1 MMRVFKTLLCLFI
14 IVSCNKEVKN
24 FKPQSSGR
32 INSISVIIDKSSWDG
47 KIGDAVRDKYASEF
61 IGLPQ
66 IEEAFTLNYI
76 PYEAFTGFGRTARN
90 IIYINKKKQD
100 KPRMIRNRYARPQLF
115 LEISGLDNESIIQ
128 GISSSFEFSSAQFQ
142 NGEIIENKNRIL
154 NSLLKD
160 TGLDSLDISVKIP
173 SAYSVFKKKQQV
185 VWLQKPLKNG
195 TSNLIIKTLN
205 NPVSDFKNI
214 NLNNVISLRDSIGKE
229 FIPGRLENSYMI
241 TEKEYLPYISYQS
254 VNGFKA
260 IETRGTWEVKGDYMG
275 GPFINYIVKD
285 TLNKRLLYIEG
296 FVFSP
301 SQRKRD
307 KMIELEAV
315 IKSIVIGNR

>member
-1 MMRVFKTLLCLFI
+1 MRI
-14 IVSCNKEVKN
+14 IKAFLTVLILVSCDKEVKN

-47 KIGDAVRDKYASEF
+47 KIGDAIREKYASEF
-61 IGLPQ
+61 VGLPQ
-66 IEEAFTLNYI
+66 VEEAFTLNYI

-90 IIYINKKKQD
+90 VIYINKKKQD
-100 KPRMIRNRYARPQLF
+100 KPRMIRDRYARPQLF
-115 LEISGLDNESIIQ
+115 LEVSGLDNESIIQ
-128 GISSSFEFSSAQFQ
+128 GILSSFEFSSTQFQ
-142 NGEIIENKNRIL
+142 NGEITENKNRIL

-160 TGLDSLDISVKIP
+160 TGLDSLNISLKIP
-173 SAYSVFKKKQQV
+173 SAYSVFKNELET

-195 TSNLIIKTLN
+195 TSNLIIKDLN
-205 NPVSDFKNI
+205 SSVSDFEKI
-214 NLNNVISLRDSIGKE
+214 NLNDVVSLRDSIGKE
-229 FIPGRLENSYMI
+229 FIPGRVENSYMI

-254 VNGFKA
+254 VNGFEA

-275 GPFINYIVKD
+275 GPFINYIIKD
-285 TLNKRLLYIEG
+285 TLNKSLLYVEG

-315 IKSIVIGNR
+315 IKSMVIGKR

>member
-1 MMRVFKTLLCLFI
+1 MRIFKTFLTVLIL
-14 IVSCNKEVKN
+14 VSCDKEVKN

-32 INSISVIIDKSSWDG
+32 INSISVIIDKPSWDG
-47 KIGDAVRDKYASEF
+47 KIGDAIREKYASEF

-66 IEEAFTLNYI
+66 VEEAFTLNYI

-90 IIYINKKKQD
+90 IIYINKKKKD
-100 KPRMIRNRYARPQLF
+100 KPRMIRDRYARPQLF
-115 LEISGLDNESIIQ
+115 LEVSGLDNESIIQ

-142 NGEIIENKNRIL
+142 NGEITENKNRIL

-160 TGLDSLDISVKIP
+160 TGLDSLNISLKIP
-173 SAYSVFKKKQQV
+173 SAYSVFKNEPET

-195 TSNLIIKTLN
+195 TSNLIIKDLKSS
-205 NPVSDFKNI
+205 VFDFEKI
-214 NLNNVISLRDSIGKE
+214 NLNDVVSLRDSIGKE
-229 FIPGRLENSYMI
+229 FIPGRVENSYMI
-241 TEKEYLPYISYQS
+241 TEKEYLPYISYQT
-254 VNGFKA
+254 VNGFEA

-275 GPFINYIVKD
+275 GPFINYIIKD
-285 TLNKRLLYIEG
+285 TLNNSLLYVEG

-315 IKSIVIGNR
+315 IKSMVIGKR

>member
-1 MMRVFKTLLCLFI
+1 MRIFKAFLTVLIL
-14 IVSCNKEVKN
+14 VSCDKDVKN

-32 INSISVIIDKSSWDG
+32 INSISVIIDKPSWDG
-47 KIGDAVRDKYASEF
+47 KIGDAIRDKYASEF

-66 IEEAFTLNYI
+66 VEEAFTLNYI

-90 IIYINKKKQD
+90 IIYINKKKKD
-100 KPRMIRNRYARPQLF
+100 KPRMIRDRYARPQLF

-128 GISSSFEFSSAQFQ
+128 GISSSFEFSSTQFQ
-142 NGEIIENKNRIL
+142 NGEITENKNRIL

-160 TGLDSLDISVKIP
+160 TGLDSLNISLKIP
-173 SAYSVFKKKQQV
+173 SAYSLFKNEPET

-195 TSNLIIKTLN
+195 TSNLIIKDLN
-205 NPVSDFKNI
+205 SSVSDFEKI
-214 NLNNVISLRDSIGKE
+214 NLNDVVSLRDSIGKE
-229 FIPGRLENSYMI
+229 FIPGRVENSYMI
-241 TEKEYLPYISYQS
+241 TEKEYLPYISYQT
-254 VNGFKA
+254 VNGFEA

-275 GPFINYIVKD
+275 GPFINYIIKD
-285 TLNKRLLYIEG
+285 TLNNSLLYVEG

-315 IKSIVIGNR
+315 IKSMVIGKR

>member
-1 MMRVFKTLLCLFI
+1 MRIFKAFLTVLIL
-14 IVSCNKEVKN
+14 VSCDKEVKN

-32 INSISVIIDKSSWDG
+32 INSISVIIDKPSWDG
-47 KIGDAVRDKYASEF
+47 KIGDAIREKYASEF

-66 IEEAFTLNYI
+66 VEEAFTLNYI

-90 IIYINKKKQD
+90 VIYINKKKQD
-100 KPRMIRNRYARPQLF
+100 KPRMIRDRYARPQLF
-115 LEISGLDNESIIQ
+115 LEVSGLDNESIIQ
-128 GISSSFEFSSAQFQ
+128 GISSSFEFSSSQFQ
-142 NGEIIENKNRIL
+142 NGEITENKNRIL

-160 TGLDSLDISVKIP
+160 TGLDSLNISLNIP
-173 SAYSVFKKKQQV
+173 SAYSVFKNESET

-195 TSNLIIKTLN
+195 TSNLIIKDLN
-205 NPVSDFKNI
+205 SSVYDFEKI
-214 NLNNVISLRDSIGKE
+214 NLNDVVSLRDSIGKE
-229 FIPGRLENSYMI
+229 FIPGRVENSYMI
-241 TEKEYLPYISYQS
+241 TEKEYLPYISYQT
-254 VNGFKA
+254 VNGFDA

-275 GPFINYIVKD
+275 GPFINYIIKD
-285 TLNKRLLYIEG
+285 TLNKSLLYVEG

-315 IKSIVIGNR
+315 IKSMVIGKR

>member
-1 MMRVFKTLLCLFI
+1 MRIFKAFLTVLIL
-14 IVSCNKEVKN
+14 VSCDKEVKN

-32 INSISVIIDKSSWDG
+32 INSISVIIDKPSWDG
-47 KIGDAVRDKYASEF
+47 KIGDAIREKYASEF

-66 IEEAFTLNYI
+66 VEEAFTLNYI

-90 IIYINKKKQD
+90 VIYINKKKQD
-100 KPRMIRNRYARPQLF
+100 KPRMIRDRYARPQLF
-115 LEISGLDNESIIQ
+115 LEVSGLDNESIIQ

-142 NGEIIENKNRIL
+142 NGEITENKNRIL

-160 TGLDSLDISVKIP
+160 TGLDSLNISLKIP
-173 SAYSVFKKKQQV
+173 SAYSVFKNESET

-195 TSNLIIKTLN
+195 TSNLIIKDLN
-205 NPVSDFKNI
+205 SSVYDFEKI
-214 NLNNVISLRDSIGKE
+214 NLNDVVSLRDSIGKE
-229 FIPGRLENSYMI
+229 FIPGRVENSYMI
-241 TEKEYLPYISYQS
+241 TEKEYLPYISYQT
-254 VNGFKA
+254 VNGFDA

-275 GPFINYIVKD
+275 GPFINYIIKD
-285 TLNKRLLYIEG
+285 TLNNSLLYVEG

-315 IKSIVIGNR
+315 IKSMVLGKR

>member
-1 MMRVFKTLLCLFI
+1 MRIFKAFLTVLIL
-14 IVSCNKEVKN
+14 VSCDKEVKN

-32 INSISVIIDKSSWDG
+32 INSISVVIDKPSWDG
-47 KIGDAVRDKYASEF
+47 KIGDAIREKYASEF

-66 IEEAFTLNYI
+66 VEEAFTLNYI

-90 IIYINKKKQD
+90 VIYINKKKQD
-100 KPRMIRNRYARPQLF
+100 KPRMIRDRYARPQLF
-115 LEISGLDNESIIQ
+115 LEVSGLDNESIIK
-128 GISSSFEFSSAQFQ
+128 GILSSFEFSSAQFQ
-142 NGEIIENKNRIL
+142 NGEIEENKTRIL

-160 TGLDSLDISVKIP
+160 TGLDSLNISVQIP
-173 SAYSVFKKKQQV
+173 SAYSIFKNEPQT

-195 TSNLIIKTLN
+195 TSNLIIKELN
-205 NPVSDFKNI
+205 DPASDFEKI
-214 NLNNVISLRDSIGKE
+214 NLNDVISLRDSVGKE
-229 FIPGRLENSYMI
+229 FIPGRVENSYMI
-241 TEKEYLPYISYQS
+241 TEKEYLPYISYQL

-260 IETRGTWEVKGDYMG
+260 IETRGTWEVKGDFMG

-285 TLNKRLLYIEG
+285 TLNKKLLYVEG

-307 KMIELEAV
+307 KMIELETV
-315 IKSIVIGNR
+315 IKSMVIGKR

>member
-1 MMRVFKTLLCLFI
+1 MRIFKAFLTLLIL
-14 IVSCNKEVKN
+14 VSCDKEVKN

-47 KIGDAVRDKYASEF
+47 KIGDAIRDKYASEF

-66 IEEAFTLNYI
+66 VEEAFTLNYI

-100 KPRMIRNRYARPQLF
+100 KPRMIRDRYARPQLF
-115 LEISGLDNESIIQ
+115 LEVSGLDNESIIQ

-142 NGEIIENKNRIL
+142 NGEITENKNRIL

-160 TGLDSLDISVKIP
+160 TGLDSLNISLKIP
-173 SAYSVFKKKQQV
+173 SAYSVFKNEPET

-195 TSNLIIKTLN
+195 TSNLIIKDLKSS
-205 NPVSDFKNI
+205 VSDFEKI
-214 NLNNVISLRDSIGKE
+214 NLNDVISLRDSIGKE
-229 FIPGRLENSYMI
+229 FIPGRVENSYMI
-241 TEKEYLPYISYQS
+241 TEKEYLPYISYQT
-254 VNGFKA
+254 VNGFDA

-275 GPFINYIVKD
+275 GPFINYIIKD
-285 TLNKRLLYIEG
+285 TLNNSLLYVEG

-315 IKSIVIGNR
+315 IKSMVIGKR

>member
-1 MMRVFKTLLCLFI
+1 MRIFKAFLTVLIL
-14 IVSCNKEVKN
+14 VSCDKEVKN

-32 INSISVIIDKSSWDG
+32 INSISVIIDKPSWDG
-47 KIGDAVRDKYASEF
+47 KIGDAIRDKYASEF

-66 IEEAFTLNYI
+66 VEEAFTLNYI

-90 IIYINKKKQD
+90 IIYINKKKKD
-100 KPRMIRNRYARPQLF
+100 KPRMIRDRYARPQLF
-115 LEISGLDNESIIQ
+115 LEVSGLDNESIIQ

-142 NGEIIENKNRIL
+142 NGEITENKNRIL

-160 TGLDSLDISVKIP
+160 TGLDSLNISLKIP
-173 SAYSVFKKKQQV
+173 SAYSVFKNEPET

-195 TSNLIIKTLN
+195 TSNLIIKDLN
-205 NPVSDFKNI
+205 GSVSDFKKI
-214 NLNNVISLRDSIGKE
+214 NLNDVVLLRDSIGKE
-229 FIPGRLENSYMI
+229 FIPGRVENSYMI
-241 TEKEYLPYISYQS
+241 TEKEYLPYISYQT
-254 VNGFKA
+254 VNGFEA

-275 GPFINYIVKD
+275 GPFINYIIKD
-285 TLNKRLLYIEG
+285 TLNNSLLYVEG

-315 IKSIVIGNR
+315 IKSMVIGKR

>member
-1 MMRVFKTLLCLFI
+1 MRIIKAFLTLLI
-14 IVSCNKEVKN
+14 IVSCDKEVKN

-32 INSISVIIDKSSWDG
+32 INSISVIIDKPSWDG
-47 KIGDAVRDKYASEF
+47 KIGDAIREKYASEF

-66 IEEAFTLNYI
+66 VEEAFTLNYI

-90 IIYINKKKQD
+90 VIYINKKKQD
-100 KPRMIRNRYARPQLF
+100 KPRMIRDRYARPQLF
-115 LEISGLDNESIIQ
+115 LEVSGLDNESIIQ
-128 GISSSFEFSSAQFQ
+128 GILSSFEFSSAQFQ
-142 NGEIIENKNRIL
+142 NGEITENKNRIL

-160 TGLDSLDISVKIP
+160 TGLDSLKISIKIP
-173 SAYSVFKKKQQV
+173 SAYSVFKNESQT

-195 TSNLIIKTLN
+195 TSNLIIKDLN
-205 NPVSDFKNI
+205 SSVSDFEKI
-214 NLNNVISLRDSIGKE
+214 NVNDVVSLRDSIGKE
-229 FIPGRLENSYMI
+229 FIPGRVENSYMI

-254 VNGFKA
+254 VNGFEA
-260 IETRGTWEVKGDYMG
+260 IETRGTWEVKGDFMG
-275 GPFINYIVKD
+275 GPFINYIIKD
-285 TLNKRLLYIEG
+285 TLNKSLLYVEG

-315 IKSIVIGNR
+315 IKSMVIGKR

>member
-1 MMRVFKTLLCLFI
+1 MRIFKAFLAVLML
-14 IVSCNKEVKN
+14 VSCDKEVKN

-32 INSISVIIDKSSWDG
+32 INSISVIIDKPSWDG
-47 KIGDAVRDKYASEF
+47 KIGDAIRDKYASEF

-66 IEEAFTLNYI
+66 VEEAFTLNYI

-100 KPRMIRNRYARPQLF
+100 KPRMIRDMYARPQLF
-115 LEISGLDNESIIQ
+115 LEVSGLDNESIIQ

-142 NGEIIENKNRIL
+142 NGEITENKNRIL

-160 TGLDSLDISVKIP
+160 TGLDSLNISLKIP
-173 SAYSVFKKKQQV
+173 SAYSVFKNESET

-195 TSNLIIKTLN
+195 TSNLIIKDLKSSL
-205 NPVSDFKNI
+205 SDFEKI
-214 NLNNVISLRDSIGKE
+214 NLNDVVSLRDSIGKE
-229 FIPGRLENSYMI
+229 FIPGRVENSYMI
-241 TEKEYLPYISYQS
+241 TEKEYLPYISYQT
-254 VNGFKA
+254 VNGFEA

-275 GPFINYIVKD
+275 GPFINYIIKD
-285 TLNKRLLYIEG
+285 TLNNSLLYVEG

-315 IKSIVIGNR
+315 IKSMVIGKR

>member
-1 MMRVFKTLLCLFI
+1 MRIFKAFLTVLIL
-14 IVSCNKEVKN
+14 VSCDKDVKN

-32 INSISVIIDKSSWDG
+32 INSISVIIDKPSWDG
-47 KIGDAVRDKYASEF
+47 KIGDAIREKYASEF

-66 IEEAFTLNYI
+66 VEEAFTLNYI

-90 IIYINKKKQD
+90 IIYINKKKKD
-100 KPRMIRNRYARPQLF
+100 KPRMIRDRYARPQLF

-128 GISSSFEFSSAQFQ
+128 GISSSFEFSSTQFQ
-142 NGEIIENKNRIL
+142 NGEITENKNRIL

-160 TGLDSLDISVKIP
+160 TGLDSLNISLKIP
-173 SAYSVFKKKQQV
+173 SAYSVFKNEPET

-195 TSNLIIKTLN
+195 TSNLIIKDLKSS
-205 NPVSDFKNI
+205 VSDFEKI
-214 NLNNVISLRDSIGKE
+214 NLNDVVSLRDSIGKE
-229 FIPGRLENSYMI
+229 FIPGRVENSYMI
-241 TEKEYLPYISYQS
+241 TEKEYLPYISYQT
-254 VNGFKA
+254 VNGFEA

-275 GPFINYIVKD
+275 GPFINYIIKD
-285 TLNKRLLYIEG
+285 TLNNSLLYVEG

-315 IKSIVIGNR
+315 IKSMVIGKR

>member
-1 MMRVFKTLLCLFI
+1 MRI
-14 IVSCNKEVKN
+14 IKAFLTVLILVSCDKEVKN

-47 KIGDAVRDKYASEF
+47 KIGDAIREKYASEF
-61 IGLPQ
+61 VGLPQ
-66 IEEAFTLNYI
+66 VEEAFTLNYI

-90 IIYINKKKQD
+90 IIYINKDKQD
-100 KPRMIRNRYARPQLF
+100 KPRMIRDRYARPQLF
-115 LEISGLDNESIIQ
+115 LEVSGLDNESIIK
-128 GISSSFEFSSAQFQ
+128 GILSSFEFSSTQFQ
-142 NGEIIENKNRIL
+142 NGEITENKNRIL

-160 TGLDSLDISVKIP
+160 TGLDSLNISLKIP
-173 SAYSVFKKKQQV
+173 SAYSVFKNELET

-195 TSNLIIKTLN
+195 TSNLIVKDLN
-205 NPVSDFKNI
+205 SSVSDFEKI
-214 NLNNVISLRDSIGKE
+214 NLNDVVSLRDSIGKE
-229 FIPGRLENSYMI
+229 FIPGRVENSYMI

-254 VNGFKA
+254 VNGFEA

-275 GPFINYIVKD
+275 GPFINYIIKD
-285 TLNKRLLYIEG
+285 TLNKSLLYVEG

-315 IKSIVIGNR
+315 IKSMVIGKR

>member
-1 MMRVFKTLLCLFI
+1 MRTFKAFLAVLIL
-14 IVSCNKEVKN
+14 VSCDKDVKN

-32 INSISVIIDKSSWDG
+32 INSISVIIDKPSWDG
-47 KIGDAVRDKYASEF
+47 KIGDAIRDKYASEF

-66 IEEAFTLNYI
+66 VEEAFTLNYI

-90 IIYINKKKQD
+90 IIYINKKKKD
-100 KPRMIRNRYARPQLF
+100 KPRMIRDRYARPQLF

-128 GISSSFEFSSAQFQ
+128 GISSSFEFSSTQFQ
-142 NGEIIENKNRIL
+142 NGEITENKNRIL

-160 TGLDSLDISVKIP
+160 TGLDSLNISLKIP
-173 SAYSVFKKKQQV
+173 SAYSVFKNEPET

-195 TSNLIIKTLN
+195 TSNLIIKDLN
-205 NPVSDFKNI
+205 SSVSDFEKI
-214 NLNNVISLRDSIGKE
+214 NLNDVVSLRDSIGKE
-229 FIPGRLENSYMI
+229 FIPGRVENSYMI
-241 TEKEYLPYISYQS
+241 TEKEYLPYISYQT
-254 VNGFKA
+254 VNGFEA

-275 GPFINYIVKD
+275 GPFINYIIKD
-285 TLNKRLLYIEG
+285 TLNKSLLYVEG

-315 IKSIVIGNR
+315 IKSMVIGKR

>member
-1 MMRVFKTLLCLFI
+1 MRIFKAFLSVLIL
-14 IVSCNKEVKN
+14 VSWDKEATN

-32 INSISVIIDKSSWDG
+32 INSISVIIDKPSWDG
-47 KIGDAVRDKYASEF
+47 KIGDAIRDKYASEF

-66 IEEAFTLNYI
+66 VEEAFTLSHI

-100 KPRMIRNRYARPQLF
+100 KPRMIRDRYARPQLF

-142 NGEIIENKNRIL
+142 NGEITENKNRIL

-160 TGLDSLDISVKIP
+160 TGLDSLNISLKIP
-173 SAYSVFKKKQQV
+173 SAYSVFKNEPET

-195 TSNLIIKTLN
+195 TSNLIIKDLKSSL
-205 NPVSDFKNI
+205 SDFEKI
-214 NLNNVISLRDSIGKE
+214 NLNDVVSLRDSIGKE
-229 FIPGRLENSYMI
+229 FIPGRVENSYMI
-241 TEKEYLPYISYQS
+241 TEKEYLPYISYQT
-254 VNGFKA
+254 VNGFEA

-275 GPFINYIVKD
+275 GPFINYIIKD
-285 TLNKRLLYIEG
+285 TLNNSLLYVEG

-315 IKSIVIGNR
+315 IKSMVIGKR

>member
-1 MMRVFKTLLCLFI
+1 MRIFKAFLTVLIL
-14 IVSCNKEVKN
+14 VSCNKEVKN

-32 INSISVIIDKSSWDG
+32 INSISVIIDKPSWDG
-47 KIGDAVRDKYASEF
+47 KIGDAIREKYASEF

-66 IEEAFTLNYI
+66 VEEAFTLNYI

-100 KPRMIRNRYARPQLF
+100 KPRMIRDRYARPQLF
-115 LEISGLDNESIIQ
+115 LEVSGLDNESIIQ

-142 NGEIIENKNRIL
+142 NGEITENKNRIL

-160 TGLDSLDISVKIP
+160 TGLDSLNISLKIP
-173 SAYSVFKKKQQV
+173 SAYSVFKNEPET

-195 TSNLIIKTLN
+195 TSNLIIKDLKSSL
-205 NPVSDFKNI
+205 SDFEKI
-214 NLNNVISLRDSIGKE
+214 NLNDVISLRDSIGKE
-229 FIPGRLENSYMI
+229 FIPGRVENSYMI
-241 TEKEYLPYISYQS
+241 TEKEYLPYISYQT
-254 VNGFKA
+254 VNGFEA

-275 GPFINYIVKD
+275 GPFINYIIKD
-285 TLNKRLLYIEG
+285 TLNNSLLYVEG

-315 IKSIVIGNR
+315 IKSMVIGKR

>member
-1 MMRVFKTLLCLFI
+1 MRI
-14 IVSCNKEVKN
+14 IKAFLTILILVSCDKEVKN

-47 KIGDAVRDKYASEF
+47 KIGDAIREKYASEF
-61 IGLPQ
+61 VGLPQ
-66 IEEAFTLNYI
+66 VEEAFTLNYI

-90 IIYINKKKQD
+90 VIYINKKKQD
-100 KPRMIRNRYARPQLF
+100 KPRMIRDRYARPQLF
-115 LEISGLDNESIIQ
+115 LEVSGLDNESIIK
-128 GISSSFEFSSAQFQ
+128 GILSSFEFSSTQFQ
-142 NGEIIENKNRIL
+142 NGEITENKNRIL

-160 TGLDSLDISVKIP
+160 TGLDSLNISLKIP
-173 SAYSVFKKKQQV
+173 SAYSVFKNELET

-195 TSNLIIKTLN
+195 TSNLIIKDLN
-205 NPVSDFKNI
+205 SSVSDFEKI
-214 NLNNVISLRDSIGKE
+214 NLNDVVSLRDSIGKE
-229 FIPGRLENSYMI
+229 FIPGRVENSYMI

-254 VNGFKA
+254 VNGFEA

-275 GPFINYIVKD
+275 GPFINYIIKD
-285 TLNKRLLYIEG
+285 TLNKSLLYVEG

-315 IKSIVIGNR
+315 IKSMVIGKR

>member
-1 MMRVFKTLLCLFI
+1 MRIFKAFLTVLIL
-14 IVSCNKEVKN
+14 VSCDKEVKN

-32 INSISVIIDKSSWDG
+32 INSISVIIDKPSWDG
-47 KIGDAVRDKYASEF
+47 KIGDAIRDKYASEF

-66 IEEAFTLNYI
+66 VEEAFTLNYI

-90 IIYINKKKQD
+90 VIYINKKKQD
-100 KPRMIRNRYARPQLF
+100 KPRMIRDRYARPQLF
-115 LEISGLDNESIIQ
+115 LEVSGLDNESIIQ
-128 GISSSFEFSSAQFQ
+128 GISSSFEFSSSQFQ
-142 NGEIIENKNRIL
+142 NGEITENKNRIL

-160 TGLDSLDISVKIP
+160 TGLDSLNISLNIP
-173 SAYSVFKKKQQV
+173 SAYSVFKNEPET

-195 TSNLIIKTLN
+195 TSNLIIKDLKSSL
-205 NPVSDFKNI
+205 SDFEKI
-214 NLNNVISLRDSIGKE
+214 NLNDVVSLRDSIGKE
-229 FIPGRLENSYMI
+229 FIPGRVENSYMI
-241 TEKEYLPYISYQS
+241 TEKEYLPYISYQT
-254 VNGFKA
+254 VNGFEA

-275 GPFINYIVKD
+275 GPFINYIIKD
-285 TLNKRLLYIEG
+285 TLNNSLLYVEG

-315 IKSIVIGNR
+315 IKSMVIGKR

>member
-1 MMRVFKTLLCLFI
+1 MRIFKAFLTLLI
-14 IVSCNKEVKN
+14 IASCDKEIKN

-32 INSISVIIDKSSWDG
+32 INSISVIIDKPSWDG
-47 KIGDAVRDKYASEF
+47 KIGDAIRDKYASEF

-66 IEEAFTLNYI
+66 VEEAFTLNYI

-90 IIYINKKKQD
+90 IIYINKKKQA
-100 KPRMIRNRYARPQLF
+100 KPRMIRDRYARPQLF
-115 LEISGLDNESIIQ
+115 LEVSGLDNESIIQ
-128 GISSSFEFSSAQFQ
+128 GIASSFEFSSTQFQ
-142 NGEIIENKNRIL
+142 NGEIAESRNRIL

-160 TGLDSLDISVKIP
+160 TGLDSLNISVKIP
-173 SAYSVFKKKQQV
+173 SAYSVFKKEPQT

-195 TSNLIIKTLN
+195 TSNLIIKSLN
-205 NPVSDFKNI
+205 SSISNFEKI
-214 NLNNVISLRDSIGKE
+214 NLNYVVSLRDSIGKE
-229 FIPGRLENSYMI
+229 FVPGRVENSYMI
-241 TEKEYLPYISYQS
+241 TEKEYLPHTSYQS
-254 VNGFKA
+254 VNGFNA

-275 GPFINYIVKD
+275 GPFINYIIKD
-285 TLNKRLLYIEG
+285 TLNKKLLYVEG

-315 IKSIVIGNR
+315 IKSLVIGKR

>member
-1 MMRVFKTLLCLFI
+1 MRIFKAFLTALIL
-14 IVSCNKEVKN
+14 VSCDKEVKN

-32 INSISVIIDKSSWDG
+32 INSISVIIDKPSWDG
-47 KIGDAVRDKYASEF
+47 KIGDVIREKYASEF

-66 IEEAFTLNYI
+66 VEEAFTVNYI

-90 IIYINKKKQD
+90 VIYINKKKQD
-100 KPRMIRNRYARPQLF
+100 KPRMIRDRYARPQLF
-115 LEISGLDNESIIQ
+115 LEVSGLDNESIIQ
-128 GISSSFEFSSAQFQ
+128 GISSSFEFSSSQFQ
-142 NGEIIENKNRIL
+142 NGEITENKNRIL

-160 TGLDSLDISVKIP
+160 TGLDSLNISLNIP
-173 SAYSVFKKKQQV
+173 SAYSVFKNESET

-195 TSNLIIKTLN
+195 TSNLIIKNLN
-205 NPVSDFKNI
+205 SSVSDFEKI
-214 NLNNVISLRDSIGKE
+214 NLNDVVSLRDSIGKE
-229 FIPGRLENSYMI
+229 FIPGRVENSYMI
-241 TEKEYLPYISYQS
+241 TEKEYLPYISYQT
-254 VNGFKA
+254 VNGFDA

-275 GPFINYIVKD
+275 GPFINYIIKD
-285 TLNKRLLYIEG
+285 TLNNSLLYVEG

-315 IKSIVIGNR
+315 IKSMVIGKR

>member
-1 MMRVFKTLLCLFI
+1 MRIFKAFLTVLIL
-14 IVSCNKEVKN
+14 VSCDKEVKN

-47 KIGDAVRDKYASEF
+47 KIGDAIRDKYASEF

-66 IEEAFTLNYI
+66 VEEAFTLNYI

-100 KPRMIRNRYARPQLF
+100 KPRMIRDRYARPQLF

-142 NGEIIENKNRIL
+142 NGEITENKNRIL

-160 TGLDSLDISVKIP
+160 TGLDSLNISLKIP
-173 SAYSVFKKKQQV
+173 SAYSLFKNEPET

-195 TSNLIIKTLN
+195 TSNLIIKDLKSS
-205 NPVSDFKNI
+205 VSDFEKI
-214 NLNNVISLRDSIGKE
+214 NLNDVISLRDSIGKE
-229 FIPGRLENSYMI
+229 FIPGRVENSYMI
-241 TEKEYLPYISYQS
+241 TEKEYLPYISYQT
-254 VNGFKA
+254 VNGFEA

-275 GPFINYIVKD
+275 GPFINYIIKD
-285 TLNKRLLYIEG
+285 TLNNSLLYVEG

-315 IKSIVIGNR
+315 IKSMVIGKR

>member
-1 MMRVFKTLLCLFI
+1 MRIFKAFLTVLIL
-14 IVSCNKEVKN
+14 VSCDKEVKN

-32 INSISVIIDKSSWDG
+32 INSISVIIDKPSWDG
-47 KIGDAVRDKYASEF
+47 KIGDAIREKYASEF

-66 IEEAFTLNYI
+66 VEEAFTLNYI

-90 IIYINKKKQD
+90 VIYINKKKQD
-100 KPRMIRNRYARPQLF
+100 KPRMIRDRYARPQLF
-115 LEISGLDNESIIQ
+115 LEVSGLDNESIIQ
-128 GISSSFEFSSAQFQ
+128 GISSSFEFPSSQFQ
-142 NGEIIENKNRIL
+142 NGEITENKNRIL

-160 TGLDSLDISVKIP
+160 TGLDSLNISLKIP
-173 SAYSVFKKKQQV
+173 SAYSVFKNEPET

-195 TSNLIIKTLN
+195 TSNLIIKDLKSS
-205 NPVSDFKNI
+205 VFDFEKI
-214 NLNNVISLRDSIGKE
+214 NLNDVVSLRDSIGKE
-229 FIPGRLENSYMI
+229 FIPGRVENSYMI
-241 TEKEYLPYISYQS
+241 TEKEYLPYSSYQT
-254 VNGFKA
+254 VNGFEA

-275 GPFINYIVKD
+275 GPFINYIIKD
-285 TLNKRLLYIEG
+285 TLNNSLLYVEG

-315 IKSIVIGNR
+315 IKSMVIGKR

>member
-1 MMRVFKTLLCLFI
+1 MRIFKVFLAVLIL
-14 IVSCNKEVKN
+14 VSCDKEVKN

-47 KIGDAVRDKYASEF
+47 KIGDAIRDKYASEF

-66 IEEAFTLNYI
+66 VEEAFTLNYI

-90 IIYINKKKQD
+90 VIYINKKKQD
-100 KPRMIRNRYARPQLF
+100 KPRMIRDRYARPQLF
-115 LEISGLDNESIIQ
+115 LEVSGLDNESIIQ
-128 GISSSFEFSSAQFQ
+128 GILSSFEFSSAQFQ
-142 NGEIIENKNRIL
+142 NGEITENKNRIL

-160 TGLDSLDISVKIP
+160 TGLDSLNISLNIP
-173 SAYSVFKKKQQV
+173 SAYSVFKNEPET

-195 TSNLIIKTLN
+195 TSNLIIKDLKSS
-205 NPVSDFKNI
+205 VSDFEKI
-214 NLNNVISLRDSIGKE
+214 NLNDVISLRDSIGKE
-229 FIPGRLENSYMI
+229 FIPGRVENSYMI
-241 TEKEYLPYISYQS
+241 TEKEYLPYISYQT
-254 VNGFKA
+254 VNGFEA

-275 GPFINYIVKD
+275 GPFINYIIKD
-285 TLNKRLLYIEG
+285 TLNNSLLYVEG

-307 KMIELEAV
+307 KMIELESV
-315 IKSIVIGNR
+315 IKSMVIGKR

>member
-1 MMRVFKTLLCLFI
+1 MRIVKAFLAVLIL
-14 IVSCNKEVKN
+14 VSCDKEVKN

-47 KIGDAVRDKYASEF
+47 KIGDAIREKYASEF
-61 IGLPQ
+61 VGLPQ
-66 IEEAFTLNYI
+66 VEEAFTLNYI

-90 IIYINKKKQD
+90 VIYINKKKQD
-100 KPRMIRNRYARPQLF
+100 KPRMIRDRYARPQLF
-115 LEISGLDNESIIQ
+115 LEVSGLDNESIIQ
-128 GISSSFEFSSAQFQ
+128 GILSSFEFSSTQFQ
-142 NGEIIENKNRIL
+142 NGEITENKNRIL

-160 TGLDSLDISVKIP
+160 TGLDSLNISLKIP
-173 SAYSVFKKKQQV
+173 SAYSVFKNELET

-195 TSNLIIKTLN
+195 TSNLIIKDLN
-205 NPVSDFKNI
+205 SSVSDFEKI
-214 NLNNVISLRDSIGKE
+214 NLNDVVSLRDSIGKE
-229 FIPGRLENSYMI
+229 FIPGRVENSYMI

-254 VNGFKA
+254 LNGFEA

-275 GPFINYIVKD
+275 GPFINYIIKD
-285 TLNKRLLYIEG
+285 TLNKSLLYVEG

-315 IKSIVIGNR
+315 IKSMVIGKR

>member
-1 MMRVFKTLLCLFI
+1 MRIFKAFLAVLIL
-14 IVSCNKEVKN
+14 VSCDKEVKN

-47 KIGDAVRDKYASEF
+47 KIGDAIRDKYASEF

-66 IEEAFTLNYI
+66 VEEAFTLNYI

-100 KPRMIRNRYARPQLF
+100 KPRMIRDRYARPQLF
-115 LEISGLDNESIIQ
+115 LEVSGLDNESIIQ

-142 NGEIIENKNRIL
+142 NGEITENKNRIL

-160 TGLDSLDISVKIP
+160 TGLDSLNISLKIP
-173 SAYSVFKKKQQV
+173 SAYSVFKNEPQT

-195 TSNLIIKTLN
+195 TSNLIIKDLKSSL
-205 NPVSDFKNI
+205 SDFEKI
-214 NLNNVISLRDSIGKE
+214 NLNDVVSLRDSIGKE
-229 FIPGRLENSYMI
+229 FIPGRVENSYMI
-241 TEKEYLPYISYQS
+241 TEKEYLPYISYQT
-254 VNGFKA
+254 VNGFDA

-275 GPFINYIVKD
+275 GPFINYIIKD
-285 TLNKRLLYIEG
+285 TLNNSLLYVEG

-315 IKSIVIGNR
+315 IKSMVIGKR

>member
-1 MMRVFKTLLCLFI
+1 MRIVKAFLAVLIL
-14 IVSCNKEVKN
+14 VSCDKEVKN

-47 KIGDAVRDKYASEF
+47 KIGDAIREKYASEF
-61 IGLPQ
+61 VGLPQ
-66 IEEAFTLNYI
+66 VEEAFTLNYI

-90 IIYINKKKQD
+90 VIYINKKKQD
-100 KPRMIRNRYARPQLF
+100 KPRMIRDRYARPQLF
-115 LEISGLDNESIIQ
+115 LEVSGLDNESIIK
-128 GISSSFEFSSAQFQ
+128 GILSSFEFSSTQFQ
-142 NGEIIENKNRIL
+142 NGEITENKNRIL

-160 TGLDSLDISVKIP
+160 TGLDSLNISLKIP
-173 SAYSVFKKKQQV
+173 SAYSVFKNELET

-195 TSNLIIKTLN
+195 TSNLIVKDLN
-205 NPVSDFKNI
+205 SSVSDFEKI
-214 NLNNVISLRDSIGKE
+214 NLNDVVSLRDSIGKE
-229 FIPGRLENSYMI
+229 FIPGRVENSYMI

-254 VNGFKA
+254 VNGFEA

-275 GPFINYIVKD
+275 GPFINYIIKD
-285 TLNKRLLYIEG
+285 TLNKSLLYVEG

-315 IKSIVIGNR
+315 IKSMVIGKR

>member
-1 MMRVFKTLLCLFI
+1 MRIFKVLLTVLI
-14 IVSCNKEVKN
+14 LVSCDKEVKN

-32 INSISVIIDKSSWDG
+32 INSISVIIDKPSWDG
-47 KIGDAVRDKYASEF
+47 KVGDAIREKYASEF

-66 IEEAFTLNYI
+66 VEEAFTLNYI

-90 IIYINKKKQD
+90 VIYINKKKQD
-100 KPRMIRNRYARPQLF
+100 KPRMIRDRYARPQLF
-115 LEISGLDNESIIQ
+115 LEVSGLDNKSIIQ
-128 GISSSFEFSSAQFQ
+128 GILSSFEFSSAQFQ

-160 TGLDSLDISVKIP
+160 TGLDSLNISLKIP
-173 SAYSVFKKKQQV
+173 SAYSVFKNELET

-195 TSNLIIKTLN
+195 TSNLIIKDLN
-205 NPVSDFKNI
+205 SSVFDFEKI
-214 NLNNVISLRDSIGKE
+214 NLNDVVSLRDSIGKE
-229 FIPGRLENSYMI
+229 FIPGRVENSYMI
-241 TEKEYLPYISYQS
+241 TEKEYLPYISYQT
-254 VNGFKA
+254 VNGFEA

-275 GPFINYIVKD
+275 GPFINYIIKD
-285 TLNKRLLYIEG
+285 TLNKSLLYVEG

-315 IKSIVIGNR
+315 IKSMVIGKR

>member
-1 MMRVFKTLLCLFI
+1 MRIFKAFLAVLIL
-14 IVSCNKEVKN
+14 VSCDKDVKN

-32 INSISVIIDKSSWDG
+32 INSISVIIDKPSWDG
-47 KIGDAVRDKYASEF
+47 KIGDAIRDKYASEF

-66 IEEAFTLNYI
+66 VEEAFTLNYI

-90 IIYINKKKQD
+90 VIYINKKKQD
-100 KPRMIRNRYARPQLF
+100 KPRMIRDRYARPQLF
-115 LEISGLDNESIIQ
+115 LEVSGLDNESIIQ

-142 NGEIIENKNRIL
+142 NGEITENKNRIL

-160 TGLDSLDISVKIP
+160 TGLDSLNISLKIP
-173 SAYSVFKKKQQV
+173 SAYSLFKNESET

-195 TSNLIIKTLN
+195 TSNLIIKDLKS
-205 NPVSDFKNI
+205 PVSDFEKI
-214 NLNNVISLRDSIGKE
+214 NLNDVISLRDSIGKE
-229 FIPGRLENSYMI
+229 FIPGRVENSYMI
-241 TEKEYLPYISYQS
+241 TEKEYLPYISYQT
-254 VNGFKA
+254 VNGFEA

-275 GPFINYIVKD
+275 GPFINYIIKD
-285 TLNKRLLYIEG
+285 TLNNSLLYVEG

-315 IKSIVIGNR
+315 IKSMVIGKR

>member
-1 MMRVFKTLLCLFI
+1 MRIFEAFLILLIL
-14 IVSCNKEVKN
+14 VSCDKEVKN

-32 INSISVIIDKSSWDG
+32 INSISVIIDKPSWDG
-47 KIGDAVRDKYASEF
+47 KIGDAIRDKYASEF

-66 IEEAFTLNYI
+66 VEETFTLNYI

-90 IIYINKKKQD
+90 IIYINKNKQD
-100 KPRMIRNRYARPQLF
+100 KPRMIRDRYARPQLF
-115 LEISGLDNESIIQ
+115 LEVSGLDNESVIK
-128 GISSSFEFSSAQFQ
+128 GISSSFKFSSAQFQ
-142 NGEIIENKNRIL
+142 NGEIAENRKRIL

-160 TGLDSLDISVKIP
+160 TGLDSLNISLKIP
-173 SAYSVFKKKQQV
+173 SAYSVYKNESQI

-195 TSNLIIKTLN
+195 TSNLIIKDLN
-205 NPVSDFKNI
+205 NSVSDFEKI
-214 NLNNVISLRDSIGKE
+214 NLNDVVSLRDSIGEE
-229 FIPGRLENSYMI
+229 FIPGRIQNSYMI

-254 VNGFKA
+254 VNGFEA
-260 IETRGTWEVKGDYMG
+260 IETRGTWEVKGDFMG
-275 GPFINYIVKD
+275 GPFINYIIKD
-285 TLNKRLLYIEG
+285 TLNKSLLYVEG

-315 IKSIVIGNR
+315 IKSLVIGKR

>member
-1 MMRVFKTLLCLFI
+1 MRIFKAFLAVLIL
-14 IVSCNKEVKN
+14 VSCDKEVKN

-32 INSISVIIDKSSWDG
+32 INSISVIIDKPSWDG
-47 KIGDAVRDKYASEF
+47 KIGDAIRDKYASEF

-66 IEEAFTLNYI
+66 VEEAFTLNYI

-90 IIYINKKKQD
+90 VIYINKKKQD
-100 KPRMIRNRYARPQLF
+100 KPRMIRDMYARPQLF
-115 LEISGLDNESIIQ
+115 LEVSGLDNESIIQ

-142 NGEIIENKNRIL
+142 NGEITENKNRIL

-160 TGLDSLDISVKIP
+160 TGLDSLNISLKIP
-173 SAYSVFKKKQQV
+173 SAYSVFKNEPET

-195 TSNLIIKTLN
+195 TSNLIIKDLKSSL
-205 NPVSDFKNI
+205 SDFEKI
-214 NLNNVISLRDSIGKE
+214 NLNDVVSLRDSIGKE
-229 FIPGRLENSYMI
+229 FIPGRVENSYMI
-241 TEKEYLPYISYQS
+241 TEKEYLPYISYQT
-254 VNGFKA
+254 VNGFEA

-275 GPFINYIVKD
+275 GPFINYIIKD
-285 TLNKRLLYIEG
+285 TLNNSLLYVEG

-315 IKSIVIGNR
+315 IKSMVIGKR

>member
-1 MMRVFKTLLCLFI
+1 MRIFKAFLTVLIL
-14 IVSCNKEVKN
+14 VSCDKEVKN

-32 INSISVIIDKSSWDG
+32 INSISVIIDKPSWDG
-47 KIGDAVRDKYASEF
+47 KIGDAIREKYASEF

-66 IEEAFTLNYI
+66 VEEAFTLNYI

-90 IIYINKKKQD
+90 VIYINKKKQD
-100 KPRMIRNRYARPQLF
+100 KPRMIRDRYARPQLF
-115 LEISGLDNESIIQ
+115 LEVSGLDNESIIQ

-142 NGEIIENKNRIL
+142 NGEITENKNRIL

-160 TGLDSLDISVKIP
+160 TGLDSLNISLKIP
-173 SAYSVFKKKQQV
+173 SAYSVFKNEPET

-195 TSNLIIKTLN
+195 TSNLIIKDLKSS
-205 NPVSDFKNI
+205 VSDFEKI
-214 NLNNVISLRDSIGKE
+214 NLNDVVSLRDSIGKE
-229 FIPGRLENSYMI
+229 FIPGRVENSYMI
-241 TEKEYLPYISYQS
+241 TEKEYLPYISYQT
-254 VNGFKA
+254 VNGFEA

-275 GPFINYIVKD
+275 GPFINYIIKD
-285 TLNKRLLYIEG
+285 TLNNSLLYVEG

-315 IKSIVIGNR
+315 IKSMVIGKR

>member
-1 MMRVFKTLLCLFI
+1 MRIIKAFLTLLIL
-14 IVSCNKEVKN
+14 VSCDKKVKN

-32 INSISVIIDKSSWDG
+32 INSISVIIDKPSWDG
-47 KIGDAVRDKYASEF
+47 KIGDAIREKYASEF

-66 IEEAFTLNYI
+66 VEEAFTLNYI

-90 IIYINKKKQD
+90 VIYINKKKQD
-100 KPRMIRNRYARPQLF
+100 KPRMIRDRYARPQLF
-115 LEISGLDNESIIQ
+115 LEVSGLDNESIIQ
-128 GISSSFEFSSAQFQ
+128 GIIGSFEFSSAQFQ
-142 NGEIIENKNRIL
+142 NGEIIENRNRIL

-160 TGLDSLDISVKIP
+160 TGLDSLNISLKIP
-173 SAYSVFKKKQQV
+173 SAYSVFKNEPET

-195 TSNLIIKTLN
+195 TSNLIIKDLN
-205 NPVSDFKNI
+205 SSVSDFEMI
-214 NLNNVISLRDSIGKE
+214 NLNDVVSLRDSIGKE
-229 FIPGRLENSYMI
+229 FIPGRVENSYMI
-241 TEKEYLPYISYQS
+241 TEKEYLPYTSYQT

-260 IETRGTWEVKGDYMG
+260 LETRGTWEVKGDYMG
-275 GPFINYIVKD
+275 GPFINYIIKD
-285 TLNKRLLYIEG
+285 TLNKSLLYVEG

-315 IKSIVIGNR
+315 IKSMVIGKR

>member
-1 MMRVFKTLLCLFI
+1 MRIVKVFLVVLILF
-14 IVSCNKEVKN
+14 SCDKEVKN

-47 KIGDAVRDKYASEF
+47 KIGDAIREKYASEF
-61 IGLPQ
+61 VGLPQ
-66 IEEAFTLNYI
+66 VEEAFTLNYI

-90 IIYINKKKQD
+90 VIYINKKKQD
-100 KPRMIRNRYARPQLF
+100 KPRMIRDRYARPQLF
-115 LEISGLDNESIIQ
+115 LEVSGLDNESIIK
-128 GISSSFEFSSAQFQ
+128 GILSSFEFSSTQFQ
-142 NGEIIENKNRIL
+142 NGEITENKNRIL

-160 TGLDSLDISVKIP
+160 TGLDSLNISLKIP
-173 SAYSVFKKKQQV
+173 SAYSVFKNELET

-195 TSNLIIKTLN
+195 TSNLIIKDLN
-205 NPVSDFKNI
+205 SSVYDFEKI
-214 NLNNVISLRDSIGKE
+214 NLNDVVSLRDSIGKE
-229 FIPGRLENSYMI
+229 FIPGRVENSYMI

-254 VNGFKA
+254 VNGFEA

-275 GPFINYIVKD
+275 GPFINYIIKD
-285 TLNKRLLYIEG
+285 TLNKSLLYVEG

-315 IKSIVIGNR
+315 IKSMVIGKR

>member
-1 MMRVFKTLLCLFI
+1 MRIFKAFLTVLIL
-14 IVSCNKEVKN
+14 VSCDKEVKN

-32 INSISVIIDKSSWDG
+32 INSISVIIDKPSWDG
-47 KIGDAVRDKYASEF
+47 KIGDAIRDKYASEF

-66 IEEAFTLNYI
+66 VEEAFTLNYI

-90 IIYINKKKQD
+90 VIYINKKKQD
-100 KPRMIRNRYARPQLF
+100 KPRMIRDRYARPQLF
-115 LEISGLDNESIIQ
+115 LEVSGLDNESIIQ
-128 GISSSFEFSSAQFQ
+128 GILSSFEFSSAQFQ
-142 NGEIIENKNRIL
+142 NGEITENKNRIL

-160 TGLDSLDISVKIP
+160 TGLDSLNISLNIP
-173 SAYSVFKKKQQV
+173 SAYSVFKNEPET

-195 TSNLIIKTLN
+195 TSNLIIKDLN
-205 NPVSDFKNI
+205 GSVSDFKKI
-214 NLNNVISLRDSIGKE
+214 NLNDIVLLRDSIGKE
-229 FIPGRLENSYMI
+229 FIPGRVENSYMI
-241 TEKEYLPYISYQS
+241 TEKEYLPYISYQT
-254 VNGFKA
+254 VNGFEA

-275 GPFINYIVKD
+275 GPFINYIIKD
-285 TLNKRLLYIEG
+285 TLNNSLLYVEG

-315 IKSIVIGNR
+315 IKSMVIGKR

>member
-1 MMRVFKTLLCLFI
+1 MRIFKAFLTVLIL
-14 IVSCNKEVKN
+14 VSCDKEVKN

-32 INSISVIIDKSSWDG
+32 INSISVIIDKPSWDG
-47 KIGDAVRDKYASEF
+47 KIGDAIRDKYASEF

-66 IEEAFTLNYI
+66 VEEAFTLNYI

-90 IIYINKKKQD
+90 VIYINKKKQD
-100 KPRMIRNRYARPQLF
+100 KPRMIRDRYARPQLF
-115 LEISGLDNESIIQ
+115 LEVSGLDNESIIQ
-128 GISSSFEFSSAQFQ
+128 GILGSFEFSSAQFQ
-142 NGEIIENKNRIL
+142 NGEITENKNRIL

-160 TGLDSLDISVKIP
+160 TGLDSLNISLNIP
-173 SAYSVFKKKQQV
+173 SAYSVFKNQPET

-195 TSNLIIKTLN
+195 TSNLIIKDLN
-205 NPVSDFKNI
+205 SSVSDFEKI
-214 NLNNVISLRDSIGKE
+214 NLNDVVSLRDSIGKE
-229 FIPGRLENSYMI
+229 FIPGRVENSYMI
-241 TEKEYLPYISYQS
+241 TEKEYLPYISYRS
-254 VNGFKA
+254 VNGFEA

-275 GPFINYIVKD
+275 GPFINYIIKD
-285 TLNKRLLYIEG
+285 TLNNSLLYVEG

-315 IKSIVIGNR
+315 IKSMVIGKR